1 MDMRTIAVPL
11 ELMEEILMLLND
23 VENRSYGGRRWRT
36 SYDLAAEVA
45 KLLRSTTTGPDHRL
59 TP

>member
-1 MDMRTIAVPL
+1 MRMIAVPL
-11 ELMEEILMLLND
+11 ELMEEVLMLLND

-36 SYDLAAEVA
+36 SYELAAEVT
-45 KLLRSTTTGPDHRL
+45 KVLRSTTTGLDHRL